1 MSSPDRLHVLSI
13 SIEPVLDSTLEATFE
28 LLGIASSRWASSD
41 GKELRYDVFFDAAS
55 DATELEHALGEQ
67 LKNFSDTESWSIEVK
82 SIPNENWK
90 ESWKVYFHVE
100 RVSPRIVIKPTW
112 EPYTPLPED
121 CVIEID
127 PGMSFGTGQHAT
139 TKGCLQFLDS
149 LASPGMSF
157 LDLGCGSGILSIAA
171 AKLGYTPITALDIDP
186 DSVRI
191 AKENLSDNHVD
202 PCVEVMVADVST
214 WEAPQ
219 QYAVVVANILAPVL
233 LANAE
238 RIATAV
244 VPQTGILILAG
255 ILTEQY
261 ASICERYEALGFKE
275 IKQITEAEWT
285 SGYFQA
291 P

>member
-1 MSSPDRLHVLSI
+1 
-13 SIEPVLDSTLEATFE
+13 
-28 LLGIASSRWASSD
+28 
-41 GKELRYDVFFDAAS
+41 
-55 DATELEHALGEQ
+55 
-67 LKNFSDTESWSIEVK
+67 
-82 SIPNENWK
+82 
-90 ESWKVYFHVE
+90 
-100 RVSPRIVIKPTW
+100 
-112 EPYTPLPED
+112 
-121 CVIEID
+121 
-127 PGMSFGTGQHAT
+127 
-139 TKGCLQFLDS
+139 
-149 LASPGMSF
+149 MSF

-191 AKENLSDNHVD
+191 AKDNLTDNHVD

-214 WEAPQ
+214 WEAPH

-233 LANAE
+233 LTNAE

-261 ASICERYEALGFKE
+261 ASICERYETLGFKE
-275 IKQITEAEWT
+275 INQTTEAEWT